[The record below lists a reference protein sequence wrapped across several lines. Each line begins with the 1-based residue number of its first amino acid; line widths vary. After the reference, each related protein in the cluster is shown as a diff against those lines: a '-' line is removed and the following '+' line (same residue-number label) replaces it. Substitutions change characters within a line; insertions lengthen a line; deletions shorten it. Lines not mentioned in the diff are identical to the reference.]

1 MLYLCTYFER
11 QLTPVCVDSAQAIWA
26 SFCFRFLAHAISGN
40 LKELITGF
48 SQWSCKRTVV
58 ATAVYVLRINNP
70 GVTRYTASRVMERVS
85 ELVLRARVMERNQG
99 GITETR
105 RVKIG

>member
-1 MLYLCTYFER
+1 M
-11 QLTPVCVDSAQAIWA
+11 
-26 SFCFRFLAHAISGN
+26 
-40 LKELITGF
+40 
-48 SQWSCKRTVV
+48 
-58 ATAVYVLRINNP
+58 LRINNP

-85 ELVLRARVMERNQG
+85 ELVLRARVLERVSELVLRARVLERVSELVLRARVLERNQG